1 MRFNVRVY
9 GLLIYNQRVLLSDEK
24 YKSTIITKFP
34 GGGLE
39 FGEGL
44 HDGLKR
50 EFMEECGI
58 EIDIIS
64 HFYTTDFFQASA
76 FDDSQILSIYY
87 LVKSNS
93 VSQFPNSTTP
103 FFLDDSTTQHIR
115 FHELNELK
123 STSVTLP
130 IDRVVVRMLMGKE

>member
-9 GLLIYNQRVLLSDEK
+9 GLLIHNQRVLLSDEK

-76 FDDSQILSIYY
+76 FDDSQVLSIYY

-93 VSQFPNSTTP
+93 ISQFPNSTTP
-103 FFLDDSTTQHIR
+103 FFLDDSTTQHLR

-130 IDRVVVRMLMGKE
+130 IDREVVRMLMGKE